1 MLPTEKK
8 SILRKGLRGKDHKTK
23 HSHRKDIL
31 KKKKRYIKKIVIQ
44 NSRT

>member
-31 KKKKRYIKKIVIQ
+31 KKKETIY
-44 NSRT
+44 